1 MPDAPKK
8 GGGKITL
15 DQSEYKEL
23 VGKSAKSKR
32 TKSEWRSVFALILL
46 IGFLTIIAFIV
57 LIDQIW
63 GDRTDAPT
71 LLASVGTLISSP
83 LSFAIGHYYGKENS
97 K

>member
-1 MPDAPKK
+1 MTDTPKR

-32 TKSEWRSVFALILL
+32 TKNEWRSVFALILL
-46 IGFLTIIAFIV
+46 VGFLLIIGFIV
-57 LIDQIW
+57 VADQVW
-63 GDRTDAPT
+63 GGRTDAPT
-71 LLASVGTLISSP
+71 LLAAVGTLISSP
-83 LSFAIGHYYGKENS
+83 LSFAIGHYYGKEQS